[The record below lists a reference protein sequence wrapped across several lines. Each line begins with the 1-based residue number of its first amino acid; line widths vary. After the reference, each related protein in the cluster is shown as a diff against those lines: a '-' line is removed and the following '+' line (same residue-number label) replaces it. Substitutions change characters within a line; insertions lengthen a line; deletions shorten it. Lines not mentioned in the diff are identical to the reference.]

1 MNFYVLA
8 SGIGAG
14 FLIAAQV
21 GPIWLLC
28 FRNGIRFGFPAAMG
42 IGLGA
47 ALIDTIYCVLGALG
61 VAALLSA
68 TSIQRVISLI
78 GALIISWIGI
88 RTILA
93 HRKTLDLN
101 VAEGSGKANSSFGSS
116 LRLSLLAT
124 ASNPLTII
132 SWVALLSAASTYIKS
147 TSGKINFAFGVGIGS
162 LLFFTI
168 LSLAGTYLGTRLSN
182 SWVKRIDQ
190 TSAVLF
196 LFFALALVYRAITI

>member
-1 MNFYVLA
+1 MNPYALA
-8 SGIGAG
+8 SGVGAG
-14 FLIAAQV
+14 FLITAQV

-28 FRNGIRFGFPAAMG
+28 FRNGIRFGFPPAMG

-47 ALIDTIYCVLGALG
+47 AFIDTIYCVLGALG

-68 TSIQRVISLI
+68 ASIQRAISLI

-88 RTILA
+88 RTIVS
-93 HRKTLDLN
+93 HRKPLALD
-101 VAEGSGKANSSFGSS
+101 VDDSKTGSMPSFGSS

-147 TSGKINFAFGVGIGS
+147 TTGKIDFAFGVGIGS
-162 LLFFTI
+162 LFFFTV
-168 LSLAGTYLGTRLSN
+168 LSLAGTYLGTRLSAR
-182 SWVKRIDQ
+182 WVKRIDQ
-190 TSAVLF
+190 TSAILF
-196 LFFALALVYRAITI
+196 LFFALGLVYRAIAI

>member
-1 MNFYVLA
+1 MNLSILA

-28 FRNGIRFGFPAAMG
+28 FRNGIRSGFPAAIG

-47 ALIDTIYCVLGALG
+47 AFIDTIYCVFGALG
-61 VAALLSA
+61 AALLLSA
-68 TSIQRVISLI
+68 ISTQRVISLI
-78 GALIISWIGI
+78 GALILSWIGF

-93 HRKTLDLN
+93 HRK
-101 VAEGSGKANSSFGSS
+101 SSNSRPGENLARTKTS
-116 LRLSLLAT
+116 LISAFKLSVLAT
-124 ASNPLTII
+124 GSNPLTII

-147 TSGKINFAFGVGIGS
+147 TTGKINFALGVGIGS

-168 LSLAGTYLGTRLSN
+168 LSVTATFLGSRLSAF
-182 SWVKRIDQ
+182 WIKRIDQ
-190 TSAVLF
+190 TSAFLF
-196 LFFALALVYRAITI
+196 LFFALGLLYRAITI

>member
-1 MNFYVLA
+1 MNLYVLA

-78 GALIISWIGI
+78 GALIICWIGI
-88 RTILA
+88 RTIVV
-93 HRKTLDLN
+93 HRKSPVLD
-101 VAEGSGKANSSFGSS
+101 ADESKTSSTPSFGSS

-132 SWVALLSAASTYIKS
+132 SWVALLSAASAYIKS
-147 TSGKINFAFGVGIGS
+147 TTGKINFAFGVGVGS
-162 LLFFTI
+162 LLFFTV
-168 LSLAGTYLGTRLSN
+168 LSLGGTYLGTRLSAK
-182 SWVKRIDQ
+182 WVRRIDQ
-190 TSAVLF
+190 TSAILF

>member
-1 MNFYVLA
+1 MNPYVLA

-93 HRKTLDLN
+93 HRKKLDLDLS
-101 VAEGSGKANSSFGSS
+101 EGSAKTDTSFGSS

-132 SWVALLSAASTYIKS
+132 SWVALLGAASTYIKS
-147 TSGKINFAFGVGIGS
+147 TTGKINFAFGVGIGS
-162 LLFFTI
+162 LLFFTL
-168 LSLAGTYLGTRLSN
+168 LSLGGTYLGTRLSA

-190 TSAVLF
+190 TSAILF

>member
-1 MNFYVLA
+1 MNTYIIA

-28 FRNGIRFGFPAAMG
+28 FRNGISSGFPAAIG

-47 ALIDTIYCVLGALG
+47 AIIDTIYCLFGALG
-61 VAALLSA
+61 AAVLLSA
-68 TSIQRVISLI
+68 QSIQRVISLL
-78 GALIISWIGI
+78 GALILIWIGT

-93 HRKTLDLN
+93 HRKSLDLDSN
-101 VAEGSGKANSSFGSS
+101 EKHLRTRTSFGSS
-116 LRLSLLAT
+116 LKLSILAT

-147 TSGKINFAFGVGIGS
+147 TSEKIDFVFGVGIGS
-162 LLFFTI
+162 LFFFTV
-168 LSLAGTYLGTRLSN
+168 LSVSATFLGSRLS
-182 SWVKRIDQ
+182 STWVKRIDQ
-190 TSAVLF
+190 TSAYLF
-196 LFFALALVYRAITI
+196 LFFALGLLYRAITI

>member
-1 MNFYVLA
+1 MHPYVLA

-28 FRNGIRFGFPAAMG
+28 FRNGIRFGFPAALG
-42 IGLGA
+42 IGVGA
-47 ALIDTIYCVLGALG
+47 AFIDTVYCVLGALG

-68 TSIQRVISLI
+68 TSVQRVISLG

-88 RTILA
+88 RTIVV
-93 HRKTLDLN
+93 HRKSLTLD
-101 VAEGSGKANSSFGSS
+101 VDDSKTSSRPSFASS

-132 SWVALLSAASTYIKS
+132 SWVALLGAASTYIKS
-147 TSGKINFAFGVGIGS
+147 TTGKINFAFGVGIGS
-162 LLFFTI
+162 LLFFTV
-168 LSLAGTYLGTRLSN
+168 LSLAGTYLGTRLSVT
-182 SWVKRIDQ
+182 WVKRIDQ
-190 TSAVLF
+190 GSAILF